1 MTQEEIFMSLS
12 RHDQSIKSIQHQI
25 DEIKSM
31 TNELRVMNTA
41 LTELTSELKH
51 TNQNILDHNRR
62 ISALEQIPKNRF
74 EKFAGALISALA
86 SGVIGYFL
94 AHLIG

>member
-12 RHDQSIKSIQHQI
+12 RHDQSIKSMQHQI
-25 DEIKSM
+25 DDIKNM
-31 TNELRVMNTA
+31 TDELKVMNTA

-62 ISALEQIPKNRF
+62 ISALEQIPKNRI
-74 EKFAGALISALA
+74 EKMTGAVLSALIS
-86 SGVIGYFL
+86 GIIGYLL
-94 AHLIG
+94 AHMIG